1 MMNNRIGI
9 LRMLTL
15 SIVCAMGVSG
25 LALAHAGLESSIPAA
40 GEILEDVPHEIVL
53 TFTEDIKVIGASIL
67 DAREQKVGGL
77 GQPKVDGKI
86 LSIPLNGSLKDGTY
100 RVEYQVVGIA
110 DSHPIIG
117 SVSFSIRSNQ

>member
-1 MMNNRIGI
+1 MNNRIGL

-40 GEILEDVPHEIVL
+40 GEILGDVPHEIVL

-67 DAREQKVGGL
+67 DAKEQKVGGL

-86 LSIPLNGSLKDGTY
+86 LSIPLNESLKDGTY

>member
-1 MMNNRIGI
+1 MNNRIGL

-40 GEILEDVPHEIVL
+40 GEILGDVPHEIVL

-67 DAREQKVGGL
+67 DAKEQKVGGL

-86 LSIPLNGSLKDGTY
+86 LSIPLNGSLKDGAY

>member
-1 MMNNRIGI
+1 MNNRIGI